1 MCEQQCSTYFGRV
14 LCTCHTG
21 YVFNKTRLQLG
32 LVPTCLD
39 KDECEDDNGGCEQE
53 CVNTEGSSRC
63 QCQEGYHLQEDD
75 TSCHLVQ
82 GSSAGTIKAG
92 AAFRPKPAVRRLT
105 KTVNKL
111 EEKFR
116 ALNSAIKLYSFAG
129 GVPGPEGPPGPPGTP
144 GPRGFPGPAGVGSGG
159 MREEETDEDM
169 DSYVVSSGKNG
180 AKKKGEFCRCR
191 RGPVGEPGTAGETGS
206 RGFRGEQGLRG
217 EKGAEGSFDFLMAMM
232 KDVRE
237 DIEMLKEKVMGDD
250 KPQLDPRR
258 FSGKKK

>member
-14 LCTCHTG
+14 LCTCFNG
-21 YVFNKTRLQLG
+21 YLFNKTRLQLG

-39 KDECEDDNGGCEQE
+39 KNECEDDNGGCEQI
-53 CVNTEGSSRC
+53 CKNTEGSN
-63 QCQEGYHLQEDD
+63 QCECEEGYELQDDD
-75 TSCHLVQ
+75 TSCEQ
-82 GSSAGTIKAG
+82 IKGSSVGTIKAE

-129 GVPGPEGPPGPPGTP
+129 GVPGPEGPPGPTGSP
-144 GPRGFPGPAGVGSGG
+144 GPRGFPGPAGSGSDGV
-159 MREEETDEDM
+159 RDDEIDEEM
-169 DSYVVSSGKNG
+169 DSYVISSGKTG
-180 AKKKGEFCRCR
+180 GKKKGDFCRCR
-191 RGPVGEPGTAGETGS
+191 RGPTGEPGTAGETGP

-237 DIEMLKEKVMGDD
+237 DIEMLKEKVLGND
-250 KPQLDPRR
+250 QSELDPRR
-258 FSGKKK
+258 FAGKK